1 MKKALLLFAAL
12 LVAGCGGKGEK
23 SLSDS
28 KVKKPLIKAVDFD
41 SLEER
46 GYPDVL
52 YYQANRVTN
61 LTALQRPAEEPAME
75 DRNPEG
81 RPDV

>member
-12 LVAGCGGKGEK
+12 LVAGGGERAEK

-28 KVKKPLIKAVDFD
+28 KVKKLLIKAVDFD

-46 GYPDVL
+46 GYPGVL
-52 YYQANRVTN
+52 YYQANGVTN
-61 LTALQRPAEEPAME
+61 LIARQRPAEEPGME